1 MTKKKCNSLVV
12 GPRNVTERNA
22 SRRKGRAERKL
33 ADRSRAGAAALE
45 LRQAGPLFAVA
56 INSDESSLVRKLS
69 RRREASAAPALPGF
83 PLQNISVS
91 WHDSHRGV
99 ELIIEQTAWYLTYVH
114 VVAATVSPPSW
125 KGKIVRAYIG

>member
-1 MTKKKCNSLVV
+1 MTKKCNSLVV
-12 GPRNVTERNA
+12 GPRNLTERNA

-45 LRQAGPLFAVA
+45 LRQAGPLFAMA
-56 INSDESSLVRKLS
+56 INSDERALVRKLS

-99 ELIIEQTAWYLTYVH
+99 ELIIEQTA
-114 VVAATVSPPSW
+114 
-125 KGKIVRAYIG
+125 